1 MATTFEFAYESLLTV
16 ARNMTREQIVH
27 MIDAINDELN
37 YIAEI
42 LNLYDDEENEIF
54 KDNMIRGQYLMKER
68 TLYIQVYQTR
78 LEEFQQDIEDEY
90 YENVKGVVNEG
101 E

>member
-16 ARNMTREQIVH
+16 ARNMTREQSVH